1 MTSLDVVYCST
12 KEEHI
17 VDAAVS
23 PHALEPAHGGL
34 RHTPKRIVVF
44 VAENTLSGMRLG
56 LDVLLVLLGV
66 VVALFALST
75 RKGNFNSHFRHLL
88 FFCPSGL

>member
-1 MTSLDVVYCST
+1 MQSVLLAELTILVEFDS
-12 KEEHI
+12 I
-17 VDAAVS
+17 
-23 PHALEPAHGGL
+23 
-34 RHTPKRIVVF
+34 RI
-44 VAENTLSGMRLG
+44 
-56 LDVLLVLLGV
+56 VLLVLLGV

>member
-1 MTSLDVVYCST
+1 MQGVLFTKPAILVHLDSV
-12 KEEHI
+12 
-17 VDAAVS
+17 
-23 PHALEPAHGGL
+23 
-34 RHTPKRIVVF
+34 RI
-44 VAENTLSGMRLG
+44 
-56 LDVLLVLLGV
+56 VLLVLLGV

>member
-1 MTSLDVVYCST
+1 MLLAEPAVLVHFNSVR
-12 KEEHI
+12 I
-17 VDAAVS
+17 VL
-23 PHALEPAHGGL
+23 LEPVGA
-34 RHTPKRIVVF
+34 
-44 VAENTLSGMRLG
+44 
-56 LDVLLVLLGV
+56 VLLVLLGV